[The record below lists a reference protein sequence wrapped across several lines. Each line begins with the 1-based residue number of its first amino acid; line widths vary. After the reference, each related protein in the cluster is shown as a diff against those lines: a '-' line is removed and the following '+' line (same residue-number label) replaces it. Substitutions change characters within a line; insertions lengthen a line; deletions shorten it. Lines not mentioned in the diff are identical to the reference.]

1 MADTRSER
9 VVTVTGSNGENPDL
23 RDVFDSAAHYFV
35 KMSGDEFALAWNAGR
50 FHDPDPDCHP
60 GVVEVASL
68 APFGILT
75 R

>member
-1 MADTRSER
+1 MSDIRER
-9 VVTVTGSNGENPDL
+9 VATITSSNGDNLDL
-23 RDVFDSAAHYFV
+23 RDVFDSAARYFV
-35 KMSGDEFALAWNAGR
+35 KMSGDEFALSWNAGR

-68 APFGILT
+68 APNGILT